1 VPNDQ
6 AALGV
11 GMNFPGKRWLRHW
24 FWILAFKYPR
34 FRAALTRVLV
44 SSRNIDIQLFAAH
57 LHINTRDE
65 IGLWR
70 AAQMADDNVIFRDE
84 VASLL
89 NLALLLQ
96 PGDTFVDVGANVGL
110 YTVVL
115 SRLRNFFPE
124 MKYVAIEPNPETAT
138 RLRKSVACRNV
149 TVLELGVSDRSGDL
163 PFSSG
168 VTSGVFKVVDSVATA
183 NARRIRCER
192 LDSLPLDEGNLVVK
206 IDVEEH
212 EWPVLQGAGALFQS
226 GRIKVIYLDGYSDQR
241 IPGFL
246 REHGFTLFDGRTL
259 TRCNTETPRSLL
271 GVHHTRLTSRNSM
284 LEKASADR

>member
-34 FRAALTRVLV
+34 FRAALTRALV
-44 SSRNIDIQLFAAH
+44 ASRNIDIQLFGAH
-57 LHINTRDE
+57 LHINTREE

-96 PGDTFVDVGANVGL
+96 PGDTFVDIGANVGL
-110 YTVVL
+110 YTSVL
-115 SRLRNFFPE
+115 SRMRDVFPE
-124 MKYVAIEPNPETAT
+124 MKYVAIEPNPETAG
-138 RLRKSVACRNV
+138 RLRESVECNNV
-149 TVLELGVSDRSGDL
+149 TVLELGVSDRSGHL

-168 VTSGVFKVVDSVATA
+168 VTSGVFKVVDSVAGG
-183 NARRIRCER
+183 NATKIRCER
-192 LDSLPLDEGNLVVK
+192 LDSLPLGEGNLVVK

-212 EWPVLQGAGALFQS
+212 EWPVLQGAVGLFQNE
-226 GRIKVIYLDGYSDQR
+226 RIKVIYLDGYSDER
-241 IPGFL
+241 IPTLL
-246 REHGFTLFDGRTL
+246 REHGFTLFDGRSL
-259 TRCNTETPRSLL
+259 TRCKTETPRSLL
-271 GVHHTRLTSRNSM
+271 GVHRSRVANTNGN
-284 LEKASADR
+284 

>member
-1 VPNDQ
+1 VSNDQ
-6 AALGV
+6 ATLGV

-34 FRAALTRVLV
+34 LRVAITRVLV
-44 SSRNIDIQLFAAH
+44 PSRNIDIHLFGAP

-70 AAQMADDNVIFRDE
+70 AAKMADDNVIFRDE

-110 YTVVL
+110 YTSVL
-115 SRLRNFFPE
+115 SRFRNVFPE
-124 MKYVAIEPNPETAT
+124 TKSIAIEPNPETAA
-138 RLRKSVACRNV
+138 RLRKSVGDT
-149 TVLELGVSDRSGDL
+149 TVFEMGMSDRAADL
-163 PFSSG
+163 SFSPG
-168 VTSGVFKVVDSVATA
+168 VTSGVFKVADTAPATDAIKVA
-183 NARRIRCER
+183 CER
-192 LDSLPLDEGNLVVK
+192 LDSLPIDGSRLVVK

-212 EWPVLQGAGALFQS
+212 EWLVLQGAAGLFQNK
-226 GRIKVIYLDGYSDQR
+226 RIQVIYLDGYSDNR
-241 IPGFL
+241 IPDFL

-259 TRCNTETPRSLL
+259 TRCGAETPRSLL
-271 GVHHTRLTSRNSM
+271 AVHETRLS
-284 LEKASADR
+284 SANGK